1 MKAGNIFI
9 GLGLI
14 CAAVILILDALGVV
28 APLIGI
34 IGGISAFEIIAG
46 LLLVALIVER
56 LIRGKIS
63 SIFFLLGFLFMLF
76 EENIAY
82 ICHLENENII
92 NNWLVMLIA
101 LLLTVGFDILLSSC
115 KRRRQLKHFGGS
127 VSTSANNK
135 YAESNLGSSTVYID
149 CTNFSPAFVENN
161 LGSCSVFFENI
172 DSYKGGET
180 LRVTNHL
187 GSMQVN
193 VPECWSVHV
202 TVDNNMG
209 ATFFPTEQE
218 DGDKKILYI
227 VGENDL
233 GSLRVDYV

>member
-1 MKAGNIFI
+1 
-9 GLGLI
+9 
-14 CAAVILILDALGVV
+14 
-28 APLIGI
+28 
-34 IGGISAFEIIAG
+34 
-46 LLLVALIVER
+46 
-56 LIRGKIS
+56 
-63 SIFFLLGFLFMLF
+63 
-76 EENIAY
+76 
-82 ICHLENENII
+82 
-92 NNWLVMLIA
+92 
-101 LLLTVGFDILLSSC
+101 
-115 KRRRQLKHFGGS
+115 
-127 VSTSANNK
+127 
-135 YAESNLGSSTVYID
+135 
-149 CTNFSPAFVENN
+149 
-161 LGSCSVFFENI
+161 VFFENI